1 MTDSH
6 EGLVQGRTRWR
17 LFAAVLVPAFIA
29 VGAIGV
35 GVANGAIPAS
45 FSISG
50 EQFKVSADRLDGT
63 NFEQYGGQLNKAT
76 GGLPVP
82 VAVSEIGHAT
92 LTNLCQSVARATPLG
107 VIVLQ
112 IKAGTVAGSPAE
124 ADNLVIGMS
133 ELSGNATFH
142 NIKIGRDGGELESGT
157 PNGSFG
163 QSASSVEITDL
174 RQRAY
179 STSAG
184 TFALRGLSL
193 KLIIGAGGVAGGE
206 CF

>member
-6 EGLVQGRTRWR
+6 EALVQGRTRWR
-17 LFAAVLVPAFIA
+17 RFAAVAVPAIVA
-29 VGAIGV
+29 VAAIGI

-50 EQFKVSADRLDGT
+50 QQFKVSADALNGT
-63 NFEQYGGQLNKAT
+63 GFEQYGGTLNKAT

-82 VAVSEIGHAT
+82 VAVSEIDHAT
-92 LTNLCQSVARATPLG
+92 LTNLCQSVATSTPLG
-107 VIVLQ
+107 VITLQ
-112 IKAGTVAGSPAE
+112 IRAGTVAGHPAE
-124 ADNLVIGMS
+124 ADSLVIGMT

-142 NIKIGRDGGELESGT
+142 NIKIGRDGGELDSGT

-163 QSASSVEITDL
+163 QSADSVDITNL
-174 RQRAY
+174 QQKAY

-184 TFALRGLSL
+184 TFTLNNLSL
-193 KLIIGAGGVAGGE
+193 KLLVGAGNE